1 MRRHR
6 LLVAVLLLLTG
17 CSASTDSTEFELSE
31 FAIVGPGQ
39 LSADSGSL
47 TATNRGELP
56 HTLVITNAEGDVM
69 AATPLVQPGDAVSLD
84 IDLAEGRYSFTCRI
98 VAQDDTGKIV
108 DHFEAGM
115 TTTVSVGG

>member
-17 CSASTDSTEFELSE
+17 CSASTVSTEFELSE
-31 FAIVGPGQ
+31 FSIVGPGQ
-39 LSADSGSL
+39 LSADHDSL

-56 HTLVITNAEGDVM
+56 HTLVITNAAGDVM
-69 AATPLVQPGDAVSLD
+69 AATPLVQPGDTVSLD

-98 VAQDDTGKIV
+98 VAQDDTGEIV

-115 TTTVSVGG
+115 SATVSIEG